1 MAVVGSSGAGKSTLA
16 RLLYRFYD
24 TQSGRI
30 CIDDQDIR
38 LVQQDSLRRVIGIV
52 PQDTVLFN
60 DSLAYNIRYGKP
72 DASEE
77 ELWQA
82 IAASRLESLVH
93 RLPDGLNTLVGER
106 GLKLSGGEKQRVAIA
121 RAMLK
126 KPAILIFDEAT
137 SALDSESERAIQ
149 KEIEE
154 VSKGRTSIIIAHRLS
169 TIRHAS
175 TIMVLEDGRL
185 VEKGSHDHLLS
196 LKGRYFQLWELQ
208 AREANKAGPGPTAP
222 DTGVTAQ
229 PD

>member
-1 MAVVGSSGAGKSTLA
+1 
-16 RLLYRFYD
+16 
-24 TQSGRI
+24 
-30 CIDDQDIR
+30 
-38 LVQQDSLRRVIGIV
+38 
-52 PQDTVLFN
+52 
-60 DSLAYNIRYGKP
+60 
-72 DASEE
+72 
-77 ELWQA
+77 
-82 IAASRLESLVH
+82 VH

-137 SALDSESERAIQ
+137 SALDSQSERAIQ
-149 KEIEE
+149 HEIEE

-185 VEKGSHDHLLS
+185 VEKGSHTELLD

-208 AREANKAGPGPTAP
+208 AREANQTKGEGDAP
-222 DTGVTAQ
+222 HSSVSASQD
-229 PD
+229 